1 MNEFFAGSK
10 VCIIGGSGALGGELT
25 RQLLAQGAE
34 AFLVARTPDNI
45 PGDLSSAPFTQGDI
59 RDRAALKNAVASFGT
74 KFQVLIN
81 AAGVVAFG
89 SLTEVPEE
97 VVQELFAVNAHGVL
111 NVLSLAPEFL
121 EEGGVVASFSGVA
134 ADMEL
139 LNMSAYCASKSAAKS
154 ALKIAARE
162 FRSKKLSV
170 LDIRAPHT
178 ETGLVDRALFGTAP
192 KMPPGLSASAVTS
205 RVLQAIADGE
215 KDLPADV
222 F

>member
-1 MNEFFAGSK
+1 VNEFFAGSK

>member
-34 AFLVARTPDNI
+34 VFLVARTPDNI